1 MFVMDFNLFFFSE
14 SSKMKEK
21 VSTYLRDFNFKGN
34 SGVQGRDIRI
44 KGSKPAK
51 MDHTKP
57 QGYSS
62 EKGDMVPKPPE
73 WFLRGIR

>member
-21 VSTYLRDFNFKGN
+21 VSTSLRDFNFKGN

-62 EKGDMVPKPPE
+62 EKWDIVPKPPE

>member
-1 MFVMDFNLFFFSE
+1 MDFNFFFSSE

-44 KGSKPAK
+44 KGAKPAK

-57 QGYSS
+57 QGYFSGKGGYGS
-62 EKGDMVPKPPE
+62 KTTRMGFKGD
-73 WFLRGIR
+73 